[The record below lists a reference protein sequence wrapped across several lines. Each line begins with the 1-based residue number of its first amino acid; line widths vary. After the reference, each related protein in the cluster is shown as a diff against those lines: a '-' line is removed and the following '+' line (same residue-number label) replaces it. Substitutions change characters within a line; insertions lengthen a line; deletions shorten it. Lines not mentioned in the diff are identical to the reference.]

1 MASDESKTASSPIN
15 TKSAIEQSQSETKT
29 KNVQAES
36 TTNSSVQPKSHTQSP
51 IVLGPPSVT
60 VTPAS
65 PASSPTTTQ
74 TATVPH
80 ANPTDTPSIGEAT
93 VTATAT
99 ATTQEMKEKGSHPT
113 DSETALIAQQQSSNM
128 ESNATGG
135 AAAEG
140 SKGTSGSSPLANLT
154 RRLSGKSSSNPNAN
168 TTTSKALDT
177 ASKEKEKPSTSSPAP
192 APAPANTTSIPN
204 QASSST
210 AKSPAPAAASTS
222 TQKASQKK
230 KKKRKGLAGFLLTLG
245 CLSADEF
252 EEDPKKVNRSQPQ
265 TTQKP
270 GLSVTTSQATAA
282 PSANQTKDRK
292 VDETAVASSGHQAEP
307 TATTGTTLV
316 DTNGEGDKAVK
327 ANEELV
333 VAPTEPH
340 TLPDDET
347 AGVTSSAVQPPGGG
361 SSLLGTPTRS
371 HPTRR
376 DSDVVPPSTSADQD
390 RTETSGGYTDI
401 SNSEIQDES
410 SGGAAEEG
418 VDEYGMEDDY
428 EDEEDRLIEQGGMG
442 IPLDENGQPA
452 PLLPP
457 ILKEHHGRKCLV
469 LDLDETLL
477 HSSFKSL
484 PSADYIV
491 PVEIESQIH
500 NVYVIKR
507 PGVDHFLKE
516 MGKIYEIVVFTASL
530 SKYAD
535 PVLDMLDIHRVVTH
549 RLFRESCYNHKG
561 NYVKDLS
568 QLGRSIET
576 SIIIDNSP
584 ASYIFHPNN
593 AVPVSTWFNDPH
605 DTELTDLCPFLADLA
620 TVDDIRGG
628 LDGRMN

>member
-1 MASDESKTASSPIN
+1 MTSTTSDSSKLPISTTNPNPASNIN
-15 TKSAIEQSQSETKT
+15 ISTTSQSETQKENHNR
-29 KNVQAES
+29 NVDS
-36 TTNSSVQPKSHTQSP
+36 SSVQPPILANPISP
-51 IVLGPPSVT
+51 SPPSLT

-65 PASSPTTTQ
+65 PTTTQ
-74 TATVPH
+74 SDKVDQQKELDTNP
-80 ANPTDTPSIGEAT
+80 NPTTSGVET
-93 VTATAT
+93 S
-99 ATTQEMKEKGSHPT
+99 MKEKGNHPT
-113 DSETALIAQQQSSNM
+113 ESETALLSQQPQTSTNM
-128 ESNATGG
+128 ASTTGG
-135 AAAEG
+135 EP
-140 SKGTSGSSPLANLT
+140 SKSTNGGALSNLT
-154 RRLSGKSSSNPNAN
+154 RKLSKSNSNTNP
-168 TTTSKALDT
+168 SKAGL
-177 ASKEKEKPSTSSPAP
+177 SKEKEKESSTSTPPS
-192 APAPANTTSIPN
+192 NTTKPTPTTT

-210 AKSPAPAAASTS
+210 KAAASTS
-222 TQKASQKK
+222 TPSTQKK
-230 KKKRKGLAGFLLTLG
+230 KKKRKGLAGFLLALG

-252 EEDPKKVNRSQPQ
+252 EEKPKPKTSQLQ
-265 TTQKP
+265 QQQITQKA
-270 GLSVTTSQATAA
+270 GTSVTTAKPA
-282 PSANQTKDRK
+282 
-292 VDETAVASSGHQAEP
+292 ETAKVKDEVPSKKETLGHQVEP

-316 DTNGEGDKAVK
+316 DQNVEGDKAVK
-327 ANEELV
+327 PNEEIV
-333 VAPTEPH
+333 VAPAEPH
-340 TLPDDET
+340 TLPDEET

-371 HPTRR
+371 HPQVQRR
-376 DSDVVPPSTSADQD
+376 DSDIAAPSTSAEQD

-410 SGGAAEEG
+410 SGVGVQHEEG
-418 VDEYGMEDDY
+418 VDEYGLEDDY

-442 IPLDENGQPA
+442 IPIDENGNPA
-452 PLLPP
+452 PLLPS

-535 PVLDMLDIHRVVTH
+535 PVLDMLDTHRVVTH

-620 TVDDIRGG
+620 TVDDIRGV

>member
-1 MASDESKTASSPIN
+1 MASTSDRSNLPISNSNPNPHPASESNIP
-15 TKSAIEQSQSETKT
+15 SQSETQIENNNEH
-29 KNVQAES
+29 NVDSTGSVHPQAQ
-36 TTNSSVQPKSHTQSP
+36 QPTLGNPISP
-51 IVLGPPSVT
+51 SPPSLT
-60 VTPAS
+60 LTPA
-65 PASSPTTTQ
+65 SPTTTQ
-74 TATVPH
+74 EETVEQQH
-80 ANPTDTPSIGEAT
+80 RDNVDTEMIGE
-93 VTATAT
+93 
-99 ATTQEMKEKGSHPT
+99 KGNQPT
-113 DSETALIAQQQSSNM
+113 DSETALLSQQPKSSTTPNM
-128 ESNATGG
+128 ADSTSPAAATSTGG
-135 AAAEG
+135 GEPSQSTNGGAL
-140 SKGTSGSSPLANLT
+140 SNLT
-154 RRLSGKSSSNPNAN
+154 RKLSKSNSTSNSTSNP
-168 TTTSKALDT
+168 SKAVPMT
-177 ASKEKEKPSTSSPAP
+177 SKEKEPSTTTPSNTNKSPPTTLPSASSSFKPAATTSSP
-192 APAPANTTSIPN
+192 
-204 QASSST
+204 ST
-210 AKSPAPAAASTS
+210 
-222 TQKASQKK
+222 QKK
-230 KKKRKGLAGFLLTLG
+230 KKKRKGLAGFLLALG

-252 EEDPKKVNRSQPQ
+252 EEKPKHQQQ

-270 GLSVTTSQATAA
+270 NTSVTTSNAKTAE
-282 PSANQTKDRK
+282 PTVTKDK
-292 VDETAVASSGHQAEP
+292 GVGEVAGAKKESLGHQVEP

-316 DTNGEGDKAVK
+316 DQNVGEGDKSVK
-327 ANEELV
+327 PNEEIV
-333 VAPTEPH
+333 VAPAEPH
-340 TLPDDET
+340 TLPDEET
-347 AGVTSSAVQPPGGG
+347 AGVTSSAVQAPGGG

-371 HPTRR
+371 HTQPQRR
-376 DSDVVPPSTSADQD
+376 DSDNAAPSTSAEQD

-401 SNSEIQDES
+401 SNSDIQDES
-410 SGGAAEEG
+410 SGAGAAHDEG
-418 VDEYGMEDDY
+418 VDEYGLEDEY

-442 IPLDENGQPA
+442 IPLDENGQPQ

-605 DTELTDLCPFLADLA
+605 DTELTDLCPFLTDLA
-620 TVDDIRGG
+620 TVDDIRGV